1 MSRTFFNLCWKL
13 KELTASESGQD
24 LVEYAL
30 IVALVAF
37 GSTAALKALG
47 IGLTYAFA
55 KISST
60 LASAS

>member
-1 MSRTFFNLCWKL
+1 MSTILLNLRLKL
-13 KELTASESGQD
+13 KELTVGESGQD

-47 IGLTYAFA
+47 IGLSYAFSQ
-55 KISST
+55 ISSA
-60 LASAS
+60 LASAT